1 MGFGSTSIETQF
13 APGKRWV
20 SNPEPELGLGLV
32 TECEGRAVML
42 VFPSCGEQ
50 RTYSIN
56 GAPLTR
62 VTYEVGDRIRHAT
75 GASLEVLDTEE
86 HAGQYFYQAVDDGGE
101 VLVVPERDL
110 DSFFQSRKA
119 RERLLSAQ
127 LDRNRL
133 FELRTETLLHHHRHR
148 ASAAHGLL
156 GARVQLLPHQLYIAA
171 EVGSRYAPRV
181 LLADEVGLGK
191 TIEAGLIIHQLLNQ
205 GRARRVLVVV
215 PQSLVHQWL
224 VELLRRFNLLF
235 TVMDDERYEAAL
247 ESHTNPFE
255 STQWVITT
263 LDLLADDAVLEHA
276 QEAGFDVLVVDEAHH
291 LQWHDGNPSA
301 EFEIVDGLAAGI
313 PAVLLLT
320 GTPEQLGV
328 YGHFA
333 RLRILDPARYHD
345 FDRFVEEERDFEPL
359 GQAAAMLADAHEALD
374 EATLGTV
381 AGFLGDHWH
390 ERLASAGEELDA
402 ARDEALSQLLDR
414 HGTGRML
421 FRNVRDAVGGFP
433 SRELLSYALP
443 ETTQPGEES
452 SADEEE
458 VLEALLQPEQGYGAD
473 WLQHDPRVHWLVEF
487 LQAHRGERILLIT
500 HAADTARALEEL
512 LRTRHGV
519 RSAVFHEGLSLLA
532 RDRAAAYF
540 ADTDEP
546 AQIMVCSEI
555 GSEGRNF
562 QFASDLVMFDLP
574 LNADLLEQRIGRLD
588 RIGQLR
594 TIRIH
599 VPYVVDSATHA
610 LMRWYHE
617 ALNAFERSSPVAGR
631 VTELVADEL
640 HAVLRKPV
648 QGDIERL
655 IMDGRERFAQAQALH
670 DRGRSRLLD
679 LNSCRKQRAEEVV
692 GTVSEASREAE
703 LSSYML
709 RVFDSFGIEHEHNSD
724 ESVVMRPGEHM
735 LTDQFPGLPE
745 DGAKATFRRRQALA
759 REDLMFLTWEHPM
772 VTGAMD
778 LLLGTELGAAS
789 MCTIKLPPLKP
800 SSLMLECI
808 FVLRTQA
815 PPGLQLQRYLPG
827 AAIRL
832 LIDEQGR
839 ELGGRV
845 TRSRLNGLAR
855 GVPGNTADDV
865 MKHARSRIEKLLD
878 SAQAIAEARAQPQIE
893 QAAGAVEVQ
902 LGGEIERLAAL
913 AEVNPGVREDEIRAL
928 AERTGLLID
937 CLERA
942 EVELDAARLVVDR
955 KSTR

>member
-1 MGFGSTSIETQF
+1 VGFGSTFIETQF
-13 APGKRWV
+13 APGQRWV

-50 RTYSIN
+50 RTYSVD

-62 VTYEVGDRIRHAT
+62 VVYEIGDRIRHAT
-75 GASLEVLDTEE
+75 GVSLEVMDTEE
-86 HAGQYFYQAVDDGGE
+86 HAGQFFYQAVNDAGD

-191 TIEAGLIIHQLLNQ
+191 TIEAGLIIHQLLSQ
-205 GRARRVLVVV
+205 GRARRVLVIV

-235 TVMDDERYEAAL
+235 TVMDEERYEAAQ
-247 ESHTNPFE
+247 ESHDNPFE
-255 STQWVITT
+255 STQWAITT
-263 LDLLADDAVLEHA
+263 LDLLADDAVVEQA
-276 QEAGFDVLVVDEAHH
+276 REAGFDVMVVDEAHH
-291 LQWHDGNPSA
+291 LQWHDGDPSQ

-359 GQAAAMLADAHEALD
+359 GQAAAMLADVEQGLD
-374 EATLGTV
+374 ATTLITV
-381 AGFLGDHWH
+381 TGFLGDHWH
-390 ERLASAGEELDA
+390 ERLASAGEDLEV

-421 FRNVRDAVGGFP
+421 FRNVREAVGGFP
-433 SRELLSYALP
+433 SRELLTYALP
-443 ETTQPGEES
+443 ESPLPTEPLSE
-452 SADEEE
+452 DEEE
-458 VLEALLQPEQGYGAD
+458 ALEALLQPEQGYGAD
-473 WLQHDPRVHWLVEF
+473 WLQHDPRVRWLVEF
-487 LQAHRGERILLIT
+487 LQENRGERILLIT
-500 HAADTARALEEL
+500 HAADTARALEEF

-540 ADTDEP
+540 ADNDEP

-588 RIGQLR
+588 RIGQIR

-599 VPYVVDSATHA
+599 LPHVSDSATHA
-610 LMRWYHE
+610 LLRWYHE

-631 VTELVADEL
+631 VTEQVAETL
-640 HAVLRKPV
+640 RSVLRNPLAD
-648 QGDIERL
+648 DIERL
-655 IMDGRERFAQAQALH
+655 IANGRERFSEAQALH
-670 DRGRSRLLD
+670 SRGRSRLLD
-679 LNSCRKQRAEEVV
+679 LNSCRKRRAEEVV
-692 GTVSEASREAE
+692 GVVSEASREAE

-709 RVFDSFGIEHEHNSD
+709 RVFDSFGIEHEHNPD
-724 ESVVMRPGEHM
+724 ESLVLRPGEHM
-735 LTDQFPGLPE
+735 LTDQFPGLSE
-745 DGAKATFRRRQALA
+745 DGGKATFRRRQALA

-855 GVPGNTADDV
+855 GVPGITADDV
-865 MKHARSRIEKLLD
+865 MKHARTRIEKLLD
-878 SAQAIAEARAQPQIE
+878 EAQAIAEARAKPQIE
-893 QAAGAVEVQ
+893 QAADAVEQQ
-902 LGGEIERLAAL
+902 LGSEIERLASL
-913 AEVNPGVREDEIRAL
+913 AEVNPGVREDEIKAL

-942 EVELDAARLVVDR
+942 EVELDAARLVVV
-955 KSTR
+955 T